1 MKKLITLLLLS
12 AMLLTACSKPATK
25 PDGTSS
31 TPPIESDIT
40 VSEDTTPPVN
50 LDVNP
55 FTGEASDP
63 TSLLNRPLAVMV
75 NNIEPALPQ
84 SGIGTADIVV
94 EMPVE
99 GSATRLMAV
108 YADFTKLPT
117 IGSIRSSRHDFVEFI
132 KPFNPL
138 YLHFGYSDSAKQSIE
153 ANNIENINGIQVSNI
168 AFYQDKE
175 KLKHKASEHTWFS
188 NLEYLNAGISNKGYQ
203 TTMTTRIEP
212 MFKFSEGSTMATYT
226 DAVDMPSS
234 KVIFSGGANA
244 QFDFDTASGMYVKQ
258 QNGKPHLDEN
268 LGGAVKVKNV
278 LVMYTDV
285 PLMADQKHKDV
296 NLASGTGYYLSEGKR
311 IEVTFKKDSV
321 ESYLK
326 VFDKTGEELKL
337 NVGNTWICISPIE
350 NKDK

>member
-1 MKKLITLLLLS
+1 MKKLLTLFLLT
-12 AMLLTACSKPATK
+12 AMFLTACSKPNTEINN
-25 PDGTSS
+25 SS
-31 TPPIESDIT
+31 TVSTPSET
-40 VSEDTTPPVN
+40 VTSQDVAPPVN
-50 LDVNP
+50 LDINP
-55 FTGEASDP
+55 FTGVASDAE
-63 TSLLNRPLAVMV
+63 SLLNRPLAVMV

-108 YADFTKLPT
+108 YADYTKLPT

-132 KPFNPL
+132 EPFDPI
-138 YLHFGYSDSAKQSIE
+138 YLHFGYSDAAKESIA
-153 ANNIENINGIQVSNI
+153 ANNIENINGIQVANI

-203 TTMTTRIEP
+203 TKLTERIAP
-212 MFKFSEGSTMATYT
+212 MFKFAEGSAMATYA
-226 DAVDMPSS
+226 DAVDMTSA
-234 KVIFSGGANA
+234 KVVYSGGANA
-244 QFDFDTASGMYVKQ
+244 QFDYDAATGMYVKQ

-268 LGGAVKVKNV
+268 LGEACKVKNI

-296 NLASGTGYYLSEGKR
+296 NLASGVGYYISEGKR
-311 IEVTFKKDSV
+311 IDVTFKKDSV
-321 ESYLK
+321 DSYLK

-337 NVGNTWICISPIE
+337 NVGNSWICISPIG